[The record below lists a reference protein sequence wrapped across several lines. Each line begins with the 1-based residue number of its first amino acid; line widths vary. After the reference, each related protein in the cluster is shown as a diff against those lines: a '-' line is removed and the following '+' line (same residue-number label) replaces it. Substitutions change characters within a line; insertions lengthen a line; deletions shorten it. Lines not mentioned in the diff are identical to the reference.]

1 MMLGGVK
8 EGLKLGSKVAFW
20 AGGFFVVEEAIDRVR
35 GGKRD
40 FVSTVVAGLSVA
52 GGFSAWSKLPVATFN
67 RFTAD
72 VDRV

>member
-52 GGFSAWSKLPVATFN
+52 GGFSAWSKLQVASFN
-67 RFTAD
+67 KFAAD